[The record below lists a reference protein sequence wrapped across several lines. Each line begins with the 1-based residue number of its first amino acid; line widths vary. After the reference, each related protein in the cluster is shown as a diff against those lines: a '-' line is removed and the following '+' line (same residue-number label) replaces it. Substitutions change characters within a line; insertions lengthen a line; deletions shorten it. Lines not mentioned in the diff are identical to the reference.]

1 MSEFNEQLKSQIDD
15 VFKRQQCHALGL
27 RKSDYRQRLEV
38 LSRFETAFAMH
49 RKNISIGG
57 G

>member
-1 MSEFNEQLKSQIDD
+1 MTELNGQVKSQIDD

-38 LSRFETAFAMH
+38 LSRFETCVNQIIVSGLRF
-49 RKNISIGG
+49 
-57 G
+57 